1 MSFSDYSHCRYQ
13 RWVPPLA
20 SGQVQHSRA
29 GGASPSSS
37 SSSSSRASP
46 RGASRIQE
54 VPDPDGTPGPFTS
67 ALEEI
72 QEGPALQAGP
82 YIRTGGVLIIQT
94 SAIRVPISSR
104 GDLIAPVI
112 PSLEDQEAIF
122 CRAPYPGECK
132 APL

>member
-1 MSFSDYSHCRYQ
+1 MFFSDYSHGPYQ
-13 RWVPPLA
+13 RWVSPQA
-20 SGQVQHSRA
+20 SSQVQHSRA
-29 GGASPSSS
+29 GGAGPS

-46 RGASRIQE
+46 RGASGIQE

-72 QEGPALQAGP
+72 QEGSALQASP
-82 YIRTGGVLIIQT
+82 YIRTGGVLIIKT
-94 SAIRVPISSR
+94 SAITVPVSIR

-112 PSLEDQEAIF
+112 PSLEDQEALI
-122 CRAPYPGECK
+122 RWAPYPGECR